1 MSTTS
6 ELIESVS
13 ELKFELLKQKEI
25 IDQLLE
31 VIKDQELDIRTLYSK
46 LDRLDKYMI
55 QIKKDIQ

>member
-46 LDRLDKYMI
+46 LDRLDKYII